1 MNKVERFE
9 VNLKKPA
16 SRRGKL
22 RRLIVTGLVILVIA
36 AAVAA
41 IVMQPATQR
50 APQGGRFQRQAD
62 QPVPTLAA
70 AARTADVP
78 VYLDGVGIVKAL
90 NTVTVSSQVDG
101 KLVNIFFKEG
111 QDVEQGFVLAQIDP
125 TIYQAQY
132 DQAVA
137 KKAQDEATLAN
148 ARVDLVRYINL
159 AKTNAGPQQQAD
171 TQKALVAQLEAQVK
185 SDQAAI
191 DNQRAYLA
199 WTKVVAP
206 ISGRTGIRQVDVGNI
221 VQGSNG
227 TPIVVLTQLRPISII
242 FTLPQQQLAQV
253 TKALAAGEVK
263 VDAFGQD
270 HKSIIDNGSLKVVD
284 NQIDQATGTLKLKAE
299 FTNKDLQLWPGQ
311 FVDVRILVDTLH
323 QVVVVPTASVQRGPN
338 GPFVFVVGADSK
350 VAMRPVT
357 VTQQDEDQSV
367 ITSGVT
373 SGDRVITT
381 GFNQLADGSRVTIGG
396 DAPTAATPASA
407 DAPGEKPAR
416 PHRQPGN
423 AGAQSDQ
430 QRSGQ
435 RRGER
440 EATSQKP

>member
-1 MNKVERFE
+1 
-9 VNLKKPA
+9 
-16 SRRGKL
+16 
-22 RRLIVTGLVILVIA
+22 
-36 AAVAA
+36 
-41 IVMQPATQR
+41 
-50 APQGGRFQRQAD
+50 
-62 QPVPTLAA
+62 
-70 AARTADVP
+70 
-78 VYLDGVGIVKAL
+78 
-90 NTVTVSSQVDG
+90 
-101 KLVNIFFKEG
+101 
-111 QDVEQGFVLAQIDP
+111 
-125 TIYQAQY
+125 
-132 DQAVA
+132 
-137 KKAQDEATLAN
+137 
-148 ARVDLVRYINL
+148 
-159 AKTNAGPQQQAD
+159 
-171 TQKALVAQLEAQVK
+171 
-185 SDQAAI
+185 
-191 DNQRAYLA
+191 A

-299 FTNKDLQLWPGQ
+299 FANKDLQLWPGQ

-323 QVVVVPTASVQRGPN
+323 QVIVVPTAAVQRGPN
-338 GPFVFVVGADSK
+338 GPFVFVVGDDSK

-367 ITSGVT
+367 ITSGVA

-381 GFNQLADGSRVTIGG
+381 GFNQLAEGSRVTIGSDTPSG
-396 DAPTAATPASA
+396 ATPASP
-407 DAPGEKPAR
+407 DAPAGTPAR
-416 PHRQPGN
+416 PRRQPGN

-430 QRSGQ
+430 QGSGQ

>member
-1 MNKVERFE
+1 MNKVERFD
-9 VNLKKPA
+9 VDLKKPT
-16 SRRGKL
+16 SRGGRL
-22 RRLIVTGLVILVIA
+22 RRRIVTGLVILVIA
-36 AAVAA
+36 GAVAA
-41 IVMQPATQR
+41 VVMRPAQH
-50 APQGGRFQRQAD
+50 APQGGGRFQRQAD

-299 FTNKDLQLWPGQ
+299 FANKDLQLWPGQ

-323 QVVVVPTASVQRGPN
+323 QVIVVPTAAVQRGPN
-338 GPFVFVVGADSK
+338 GPFVFVVGDDSK

-367 ITSGVT
+367 ITSGVA

-381 GFNQLADGSRVTIGG
+381 GFNQLADGSRVTIGSDTPSG
-396 DAPTAATPASA
+396 ATPASP
-407 DAPGEKPAR
+407 DAPAGTPAR
-416 PHRQPGN
+416 PRRQPGN

-430 QRSGQ
+430 QGSGQ

>member
-1 MNKVERFE
+1 MNKVERFD
-9 VNLKKPA
+9 VDLKKPT
-16 SRRGKL
+16 SGRGRL
-22 RRLIVTGLVILVIA
+22 RRRIVTGLVILVIA

-50 APQGGRFQRQAD
+50 APTGGRFQRQAD

-101 KLVNIFFKEG
+101 KLINIFFKEG

-148 ARVDLVRYINL
+148 ARVDLVRYVNL

-185 SDQAAI
+185 SDQASI
-191 DNQRAYLA
+191 DNQRAYLT

-206 ISGRTGIRQVDVGNI
+206 ITGRTGIRQVDVGNI

-253 TKALAAGEVK
+253 TKALAAGEVR

-311 FVDVRILVDTLH
+311 FVDVRILVNTLH
-323 QVVVVPTASVQRGPN
+323 QVVVVPTAAVQRGPN
-338 GPFVFVVGADSK
+338 GPFVFVVGDDSK

-357 VTQQDEDQSV
+357 VSQQDEDQSV
-367 ITSGVT
+367 ITSGVN
-373 SGDRVITT
+373 SGDRVVTT
-381 GFNQLADGSRVTIGG
+381 GFNQLADGSRVTVGS
-396 DAPTAATPASA
+396 DASTAATPASA
-407 DAPGEKPAR
+407 DAPAGTPAR
-416 PHRQPGN
+416 PRRQPGK

-430 QRSGQ
+430 PRSGP
-435 RRGER
+435 RPGER

>member
-9 VNLKKPA
+9 VDLKKRI

-22 RRLIVTGLVILVIA
+22 QRRIVTGLALLVIA
-36 AAVAA
+36 GAVALV
-41 IVMQPATQR
+41 VMQPATQR

-101 KLVNIFFKEG
+101 KLINIFFKEG

-125 TIYQAQY
+125 TVYQAQY

-185 SDQAAI
+185 SDQANI

-206 ISGRTGIRQVDVGNI
+206 ISGRTGIRQVDAGNI

-253 TKALAAGEVK
+253 TKALAGGAVS
-263 VDAFGQD
+263 VDAFGPD
-270 HKSIIDNGSLKVVD
+270 HKSIVDHGSLKVVD
-284 NQIDQATGTLKLKAE
+284 NQIDQATGTLKLKSE
-299 FTNKDLQLWPGQ
+299 FANKDLQLWPGQ
-311 FVDVRILVDTLH
+311 FVDVRVLVDTLH
-323 QVVVVPTASVQRGPN
+323 QVVVVPTAAVQRGPN
-338 GPFVFVVGADSK
+338 GPFVFVVGDDSK

-357 VTQQDEDQSV
+357 VSQQDEDQSV
-367 ITSGVT
+367 ITSGVN

-381 GFNQLADGSRVTIGG
+381 GFNQLADGSRVAIGS
-396 DAPTAATPASA
+396 DTPAAATPAPTGDPA
-407 DAPGEKPAR
+407 AKPAR
-416 PHRQPGN
+416 PQRQPGN
-423 AGAQSDQ
+423 TGAQSDQ
-430 QRSGQ
+430 PPSGP
-435 RRGER
+435 RHSER

>member
-9 VNLKKPA
+9 VHLKKPA
-16 SRRGKL
+16 SRGGRL
-22 RRLIVTGLVILVIA
+22 RRRIVTGLVILVIA
-36 AAVAA
+36 GAVAA

-70 AARTADVP
+70 AASTADVP

-101 KLVNIFFKEG
+101 KLLNIFFKEG

-125 TIYQAQY
+125 VVYQAQY

-137 KKAQDEATLAN
+137 KRAQDDATLAN
-148 ARVDLVRYINL
+148 ARVDLVRYMNL

-171 TQKALVAQLEAQVK
+171 TQKALVAQLEAQLK
-185 SDQAAI
+185 SDQANI
-191 DNQRAYLA
+191 ENQRAYLA

-227 TPIVVLTQLRPISII
+227 TPIVVITQLRPISII
-242 FTLPQQQLAQV
+242 FTLPQQQLGQV

-263 VDAFGQD
+263 VDAFGPD
-270 HKSIIDNGSLKVVD
+270 HKSIVDSGTLRVVD

-323 QVVVVPTASVQRGPN
+323 QVVVVPTAAVQRGPN
-338 GPFVFVVGADSK
+338 GPFVFVVGDDSK
-350 VAMRPVT
+350 VAMHPVT
-357 VTQQDEDQSV
+357 VTQQDEDRSV
-367 ITSGVT
+367 ITSGVS
-373 SGDRVITT
+373 SGDRVVTT
-381 GFNQLADGSRVTIGG
+381 GFNQLADGSRVVVGG
-396 DAPTAATPASA
+396 DTPTAATPASA

-430 QRSGQ
+430 QRSGP
-435 RRGER
+435 RRSER
-440 EATSQKP
+440 GATGQTP

>member
-9 VNLKKPA
+9 VDLKKPT
-16 SRRGKL
+16 SRGGRL
-22 RRLIVTGLVILVIA
+22 RRRIVTGLVILVIA

-50 APQGGRFQRQAD
+50 APTGGRFQRQAD

-101 KLVNIFFKEG
+101 KLINIFFKEG
-111 QDVEQGFVLAQIDP
+111 QDVDQGFVLAQIDP

-185 SDQAAI
+185 SDQASI
-191 DNQRAYLA
+191 DNQRAYLT

-206 ISGRTGIRQVDVGNI
+206 ITGRTGIRQVDVGNI

-253 TKALAAGEVK
+253 TKALAAGEVR

-311 FVDVRILVDTLH
+311 FVDVRILVNTLH
-323 QVVVVPTASVQRGPN
+323 QVVVVPTAAVQRGPN
-338 GPFVFVVGADSK
+338 GPFVFVVGDDSK

-357 VTQQDEDQSV
+357 VSQQDEDQSV
-367 ITSGVT
+367 ITSGVN
-373 SGDRVITT
+373 SGDRVVTT
-381 GFNQLADGSRVTIGG
+381 GFNQLADGSRVTVGS
-396 DAPTAATPASA
+396 DAPTAATPAST
-407 DAPGEKPAR
+407 DAPAGTPAR
-416 PHRQPGN
+416 PHRQPGK

-430 QRSGQ
+430 PRSGQ
-435 RRGER
+435 RPDER

>member
-1 MNKVERFE
+1 MNKVERFD
-9 VNLKKPA
+9 VDLKQPT
-16 SRRGKL
+16 SRGGRL
-22 RRLIVTGLVILVIA
+22 RRRIVTGLVILVIGG
-36 AAVAA
+36 AVAA

-101 KLVNIFFKEG
+101 KLINIGFKEG
-111 QDVEQGFVLAQIDP
+111 QDVDQGFVLAQIDP
-125 TIYQAQY
+125 IVYQAQY

-185 SDQAAI
+185 SDQANI

-253 TKALAAGEVK
+253 TKALAAGEVQ
-263 VDAFGQD
+263 VDAFGPD
-270 HKSIIDNGSLKVVD
+270 HKSIVDNGSLKVVD

-299 FTNKDLQLWPGQ
+299 FANKDLQLWPGQ
-311 FVDVRILVDTLH
+311 FVDVRILVDTLQ
-323 QVVVVPTASVQRGPN
+323 QVVVVPTAAVQRGPN
-338 GPFVFVVGADSK
+338 GPFVFVVGDDSK
-350 VAMRPVT
+350 IAMRPLT

-367 ITSGVT
+367 ITSGVK
-373 SGDRVITT
+373 SGDRVVTT
-381 GFNQLADGSRVTIGG
+381 GFNQLTDGSRVAVGSDTPSASPA
-396 DAPTAATPASA
+396 APA
-407 DAPGEKPAR
+407 DAPAGRPAR
-416 PHRQPGN
+416 RQRQPGD

-430 QRSGQ
+430 QRSGP

>member
-1 MNKVERFE
+1 MIPVRPET
-9 VNLKKPA
+9 VVPAKPPA
-16 SRRGKL
+16 KAMRPAWR
-22 RRLIVTGLVILVIA
+22 RRLAIGAALLIIA
-36 AAVAA
+36 GVVAAVFAYS
-41 IVMQPATQR
+41 PAQR
-50 APQGGRFQRQAD
+50 TAQVGRFQRQGN

-70 AARTADVP
+70 AAQTADVP

-101 KLVNIFFKEG
+101 KLINIFFKEG

-125 TIYQAQY
+125 VVYQAQY

-137 KKAQDEATLAN
+137 KRAQDEATLAN
-148 ARVDLVRYINL
+148 ARVDLVRYMNL

-171 TQKALVAQLEAQVK
+171 TQKALVAQLEAQLK
-185 SDQAAI
+185 SDQANI
-191 DNQRAYLA
+191 ENQRAYLA

-253 TKALAAGEVK
+253 TKALAAGEVT

-270 HKSIIDNGSLKVVD
+270 HKTIIDNGTLKVVD

-323 QVVVVPTASVQRGPN
+323 QVVVVPTAAVQRGPN
-338 GPFVFVVGADSK
+338 GPFMFVVGDDSK

-357 VTQQDEDQSV
+357 VSQQDEDQSV
-367 ITSGVT
+367 ITSGVN

-381 GFNQLADGSRVTIGG
+381 GFNQLADGSRVAVSS
-396 DAPTAATPASA
+396 DAPSA
-407 DAPGEKPAR
+407 DAPAEKPAR

-430 QRSGQ
+430 
-435 RRGER
+435 
-440 EATSQKP
+440 P

>member
-9 VNLKKPA
+9 VDLKKPT
-16 SRRGKL
+16 SRGGRL
-22 RRLIVTGLVILVIA
+22 RRRTVTALVILVIA
-36 AAVAA
+36 GVVAFV
-41 IVMQPATQR
+41 VMQPATQR

-101 KLVNIFFKEG
+101 KLINIFFKEG
-111 QDVEQGFVLAQIDP
+111 QDVDQGFVLAQVDP

-171 TQKALVAQLEAQVK
+171 TQKALVAQLEAQLK

-253 TKALAAGEVK
+253 TKALDAGEVR
-263 VDAFGQD
+263 VDAFGPD

-323 QVVVVPTASVQRGPN
+323 QVVVVPTAAVQRGPN
-338 GPFVFVVGADSK
+338 GPFVFVVGDDSK

-357 VTQQDEDQSV
+357 VTQQDEVQSV
-367 ITSGVT
+367 IPSGVT
-373 SGDRVITT
+373 SGARVITT
-381 GFNQLADGSRVTIGG
+381 GFNQLADGSRAGFRGRSGG
-396 DAPTAATPASA
+396 NARPAAASAWNHGRAVRPATPGTAA
-407 DAPGEKPAR
+407 R
-416 PHRQPGN
+416 
-423 AGAQSDQ
+423 
-430 QRSGQ
+430 
-435 RRGER
+435 
-440 EATSQKP
+440 

>member
-1 MNKVERFE
+1 MNKVERFD
-9 VNLKKPA
+9 VDLKKPA
-16 SRRGKL
+16 SRRGRL
-22 RRLIVTGLVILVIA
+22 RRRIVTGLVILVIA
-36 AAVAA
+36 GAVAA
-41 IVMQPATQR
+41 VVMRPATQH
-50 APQGGRFQRQAD
+50 APPGGRFQRQAD

-125 TIYQAQY
+125 TVYQAQY

-185 SDQAAI
+185 SDQASI

-221 VQGSNG
+221 VQGSSG
-227 TPIVVLTQLRPISII
+227 TAIVVITQLRPISII

-253 TKALAAGEVK
+253 TKALAAGEVR
-263 VDAFGQD
+263 VDAFCPY
-270 HKSIIDNGSLKVVD
+270 HKTIVDNGTLRVVD

-299 FTNKDLQLWPGQ
+299 FANKDLQLWPGQ

-323 QVVVVPTASVQRGPN
+323 QVVVVPTAAVQRGPN
-338 GPFVFVVGADSK
+338 GPFVFVVGGDSK

-357 VTQQDEDQSV
+357 VTQQDEGQSV
-367 ITSGVT
+367 ITSGVA

-381 GFNQLADGSRVTIGG
+381 GFNQLADGSRVIIGSDTPAG
-396 DAPTAATPASA
+396 AAPNSTDAPE
-407 DAPGEKPAR
+407 GKPAR

-423 AGAQSDQ
+423 AGAPSGQ

-435 RRGER
+435 RPGEG